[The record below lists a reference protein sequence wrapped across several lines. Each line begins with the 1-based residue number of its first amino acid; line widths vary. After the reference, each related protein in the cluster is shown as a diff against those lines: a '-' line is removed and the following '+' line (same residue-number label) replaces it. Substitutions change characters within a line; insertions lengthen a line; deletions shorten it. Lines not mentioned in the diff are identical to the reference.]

1 MNYGNLR
8 KGITA
13 KRVLRGALIITKLG
27 VIYFQPVIAI
37 LIMALADPIR
47 L

>member
-8 KGITA
+8 KVITV
-13 KRVLRGALIITKLG
+13 KRVLRGVLIITKLG
-27 VIYFQPVIAI
+27 AIYFQPVIAG
-37 LIMALADPIR
+37 LIVALADPIR